1 MATLVAPPGKEEQ
14 WEENLN
20 MHMTCPDCQIFPAN
34 LVEEFASGDMVCG
47 DCGLVLGGRIVDT
60 RSEWRTFSND
70 DQANDDPSRVGDG
83 PNLLL
88 NGDQL
93 STEIAHDGV
102 KSRDLLRAQG
112 KSTGDKGNKT
122 LLAAYKQI
130 GAMSASIHLS
140 QIVIDTAKHMFK
152 QIHDEGFL
160 RGKTQEALI
169 AGCLIVAARYC
180 NSPRTFREIHA
191 VTRVPKKEI
200 GRVFKSLEKWFKERE
215 AQNRMC
221 S

>member
-1 MATLVAPPGKEEQ
+1 MATLAQPPGKPDEQ

-20 MHMTCPDCQIFPAN
+20 LHMMCPDCQVLPAN

-88 NGDQL
+88 NGNQL
-93 STEIAHDGV
+93 STEIAHDGS

-112 KSTGDKGNKT
+112 KSTADKGNKA

-130 GAMSASIHLS
+130 GAMSDSIHLNKAVS
-140 QIVIDTAKHMFK
+140 DT
-152 QIHDEGFL
+152 
-160 RGKTQEALI
+160 
-169 AGCLIVAARYC
+169 
-180 NSPRTFREIHA
+180 
-191 VTRVPKKEI
+191 
-200 GRVFKSLEKWFKERE
+200 
-215 AQNRMC
+215 
-221 S
+221 